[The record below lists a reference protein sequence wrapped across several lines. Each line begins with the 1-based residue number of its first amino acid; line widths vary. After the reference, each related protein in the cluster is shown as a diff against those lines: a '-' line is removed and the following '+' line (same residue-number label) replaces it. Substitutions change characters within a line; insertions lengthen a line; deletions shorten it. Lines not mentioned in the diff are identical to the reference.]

1 MYVAP
6 SGIAAGFGLALAERY
21 PKYARRAKLLG
32 LFADRWVPA
41 GARLEYRGSL
51 RPATTSRGP
60 YTLVLADGSA
70 IEPEAAC
77 LARYANFARERED
90 ANAEF
95 VESGGRAYL
104 VATRAIAPHAEI
116 LTHMPHEPPAR
127 PARDAVL
134 AYKHLERA
142 EEHSDVQKKAQHE
155 ARAKWYARRALSKI
169 GEANEAAFG
178 ARTKQTVRKIKGGR
192 AMPRDPCHVQISRM
206 LFARGGIPDIGN
218 WSGTGSILQ
227 CLFVTTYSAAGAL
240 REPYN
245 ALKLQCAQGN
255 ATKETTAAFHRA
267 LMFDLETPLNSEDK
281 HLYDAMKRK
290 RHLHAVLLL
299 RVLLSRCGPCGQLR
313 SNEYNV
319 NCPFEYQVVKTVTK
333 KYDTK
338 SDVSKS
344 QVASRVLLAHADS
357 GPTLESVLRE
367 RFTAQDNGKKQD
379 DSGEYAQET
388 DDKIA
393 FLPEVLCVELAEK
406 NTCLFPFD
414 LDMGKYT
421 QQRDRTM
428 FELAAV
434 VSYEEDEGEDENE
447 NDNENEFGADEN
459 ENDNENEDEDV
470 SYEEDEGEDEN
481 ENDNENEDEDEE
493 GHGHYVASVRHAGSW
508 WRFDDDEK
516 VRMLAISPN
525 TTVQDAVL
533 LFYQRK

>member
-155 ARAKWYARRALSKI
+155 ARAKWYARRALRKI
-169 GEANEAAFG
+169 GDANAAAFG
-178 ARTKQTVRKIKGGR
+178 ARTKQTVRKITGGR

-206 LFARGGIPDIGN
+206 LFYRGGIPDIGN

-227 CLFVTTYSAAGAL
+227 CLFVTTYSTAGAL

-245 ALKLQCAQGN
+245 ALKLQCAQGT
-255 ATKETTAAFHRA
+255 ATKETTTAFHRA
-267 LMFDLETPLNSEDK
+267 LMLDLKALKDLSNAEATQ
-281 HLYDAMKRK
+281 LYGAMKKRK
-290 RHLHAVLLL
+290 LLDAGLLL
-299 RVLLSRCGPCGQLR
+299 RVLLSRCEPCGQLR
-313 SNEYNV
+313 PKEYNV
-319 NCPFEYQVVKTVTK
+319 HCPFEYQVVKTVTR
-333 KYDTK
+333 KYE

-344 QVASRVLLAHADS
+344 EETIASRVLLASADS
-357 GPTLESVLRE
+357 GQTLESVLGE
-367 RFTAQDNGKKQD
+367 RFTAHDNGKKQD
-379 DSGEYAQET
+379 ESGEYAQET

-421 QQRDRTM
+421 QRRERTM

-434 VSYEEDEGEDENE
+434 VSYE
-447 NDNENEFGADEN
+447 
-459 ENDNENEDEDV
+459 
-470 SYEEDEGEDEN
+470 EGEDEN

-508 WRFDDDEK
+508 WRFDDDKK
-516 VRMLAISPN
+516 VRMLMISPN
-525 TTVQDAVL
+525 TTVKDAVL
-533 LFYQRK
+533 LFYRRK